1 MKNVKLGVKLIG
13 GFLMVAAVA
22 LVIGVIG
29 ISQLGTVEKSGQ
41 RMYDENVVLMNT
53 VATLNQKFLDM
64 RIAVVYALFNK
75 FTLGNDVSMV
85 ADDMKKRDEEGLKL
99 VGKVDQLTVDPE
111 QRKIY
116 DDFKT
121 NLGPYLEFRD
131 KMLAAAVA
139 GNQEEAMNNLRA
151 GKEIGIKLSA
161 DLEKMI

>member
-29 ISQLGTVEKSGQ
+29 ISQLGTIEKSGQ

-75 FTLGNDVSMV
+75 FTAG
-85 ADDMKKRDEEGLKL
+85 
-99 VGKVDQLTVDPE
+99 
-111 QRKIY
+111 QRR
-116 DDFKT
+116 
-121 NLGPYLEFRD
+121 LHGR
-131 KMLAAAVA
+131 
-139 GNQEEAMNNLRA
+139 G
-151 GKEIGIKLSA
+151 
-161 DLEKMI
+161 